1 MPNYFFL
8 DFETWSLA
16 DLKKVGTVN
25 YANHPSTRVLCMAFC
40 SLDDSEVSLQWQPKL
55 DEFSLPSDTVL
66 VAHNVFFEQAIFKR
80 FAPQFPFLEY
90 QWVDTMALAA
100 INNVNRG
107 LDRCAKDIGL
117 SIRKHEEGA
126 AVLRTFYRKSKPA
139 TLESLSALD
148 KEKLGEYCMQDTR
161 VTVEIFKKLFS
172 TFTAEEQKIWALTNR
187 SNWAG
192 VPIDLSLVTNA
203 TNLLQAWQSEL
214 PKRVDNLTNGLVKT
228 INQVA
233 ELGKFLKM
241 ESVVAPKL
249 VERLKTEKDPSIR
262 SLIKLRL
269 EGGKKSV
276 SKFDAALNL
285 QSGGKLFGTMDYH
298 AASTGRFA
306 SNGVQ
311 LQNLIRA
318 DRDEADEIIFKI
330 KNGASFNYDSTPSSL
345 SRAVRGMIIPPEGHD
360 LIKADYAQIEAR
372 ILAWLAGDKKLINE
386 FATGGKVYEQMAA
399 NIFDVPLAEVT
410 SEQRF
415 FGKSAVLGCGYG
427 MGAAKF
433 AATYK
438 VSEELAQRS
447 VSTYRRVNKL
457 ICHLW
462 RRLEDLIKEVIEN
475 GRPQKI
481 GPLVVWRDSWR
492 LFIKLPGRRNLV
504 YPYPRVADNQI
515 YHKTRKM
522 GQFKEVSYWGGTF
535 VENICQAISRD
546 LLTSALLALEGNDTF
561 HFLFTV
567 HDELVYSAIAM
578 CYDIKEFE
586 HMILLSAPPW
596 AQGIPLEVEVET
608 HDRYFK

>member
-66 VAHNVFFEQAIFKR
+66 VAHNAFFEQAIFKR
-80 FAPQFPFLEY
+80 FAPQFPFLDY

-117 SIRKHEEGA
+117 SVRKYEEGA
-126 AVLRTFYRKSKPA
+126 AVLRTLYRKSKPA
-139 TLESLSALD
+139 TLESLSAID
-148 KEKLGEYCMQDTR
+148 KEKLGEYCMQDIR
-161 VTVEIFKKLFS
+161 VTIEIFNRLFP
-172 TFTAEEQKIWALTNR
+172 TFTSEEQKIWTLTNR
-187 SNWAG
+187 SNWTG
-192 VPIDLSLVTNA
+192 VPIDLPLITNA

-214 PKRVDNLTNGLVKT
+214 PKRVGNLTNGAVKT

-249 VERLKTEKDPSIR
+249 IERLKTEKDPTIR

-285 QSGGKLFGTMDYH
+285 QSDGKLFGTMDYH

-330 KNGASFNYDSTPSSL
+330 KNGDSFNYDSTPSSL

-481 GPLVVWRDSWR
+481 GPLIVWRDSWR

-546 LLTSALLALEGNDTF
+546 LLTSALLALEGNGTF

-586 HMILLSAPPW
+586 HMILLSAPKW